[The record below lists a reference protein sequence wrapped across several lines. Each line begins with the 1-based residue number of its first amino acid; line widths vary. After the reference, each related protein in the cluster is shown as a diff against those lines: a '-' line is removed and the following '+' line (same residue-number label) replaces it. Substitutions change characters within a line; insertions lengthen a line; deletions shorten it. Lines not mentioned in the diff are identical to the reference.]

1 MQDDDSVGVWLGP
14 LDFFTPGLGY
24 KTKLSASNTTLTFAE
39 PGGGGLARK
48 SGSSHLKDIM
58 QLYDDLEFDP
68 HLYQHSMN
76 IISVVESDTFGIN
89 DPEDK
94 VVTYDAEGNIRG
106 VSQPIYIP
114 AIDQYRMFMTLY
126 SNESYGEQLS
136 MRFHDASENVW
147 YDSPHAT
154 MFAANEIQ
162 GSVLNPMEISLTALS
177 IGDKGYVPEE
187 FVLSQNYPNPF
198 NPVTSIGFGVP
209 NASEVT
215 VTIYNL
221 LGQEVRKLY
230 SGYMEPG
237 YKFVQ
242 WDGKDSFGAP
252 GPSGMYVVLMQAQ
265 DFIDTK
271 KIILMK

>member
-1 MQDDDSVGVWLGP
+1 M
-14 LDFFTPGLGY
+14 
-24 KTKLSASNTTLTFAE
+24 
-39 PGGGGLARK
+39 
-48 SGSSHLKDIM
+48 
-58 QLYDDLEFDP
+58 
-68 HLYQHSMN
+68 
-76 IISVVESDTFGIN
+76 
-89 DPEDK
+89 
-94 VVTYDAEGNIRG
+94 YDA
-106 VSQPIYIP
+106 
-114 AIDQYRMFMTLY
+114 
-126 SNESYGEQLS
+126 
-136 MRFHDASENVW
+136 
-147 YDSPHAT
+147 
-154 MFAANEIQ
+154 
-162 GSVLNPMEISLTALS
+162 
-177 IGDKGYVPEE
+177 
-187 FVLSQNYPNPF
+187 YPNPF

-242 WDGKDSFGAP
+242 WDGKDSFGSP